1 MMSALNA
8 LFETQVSSVTSN
20 MVRDNAFRLDAGT
33 YSPQAISTQQLLQRG
48 KHKNKKLSDIGDI
61 FGFGPFKRTY
71 ISDPEFGI
79 PLLTSAE
86 MMEINPHPKIMAK
99 ADLPKWSQYQIK
111 KGWIAVSCS
120 GTIGNV
126 AIIPGKWD
134 SWGMSQDA
142 IRIVPVK
149 PYQGLIYTFLR
160 LPFIKHQ
167 IVGSKSGSVIDHI
180 YADDLKRLD
189 VPFPAQG
196 VIDKLDCFISSVL
209 HLREESDNLLSKANS
224 FVTEFN
230 GLAQFRREDEKWFDT
245 NKEVESVIVN
255 LKDIIRNNDSGSEYR
270 LDANFYNP
278 MAQLAIENIKQVKT
292 EVKIIEDVTERVFMC
307 NRFKRTYVD
316 NDHGLPFLSGKN
328 IVQIRPTDLK
338 YVSVSE
344 TKGIGELKLQEG
356 WTLITRSGTI
366 GRTCF
371 IMGNYED
378 WTATEDIIRV
388 VPNDKLADAGY
399 VYAFLSSEYGK
410 MQILRYRHGSVID
423 HITPE
428 HVQKILIPLPSEDE
442 QKQIGDLVRSAYEKR
457 AEAIRLEDEAQEI
470 LMEALT

>member
-1 MMSALNA
+1 MMSELNA

-48 KHKNKKLSDIGDI
+48 KHKKKKLSDIGDV

-86 MMEINPHPKIMAK
+86 IMEINPHPKIMAK
-99 ADLPKWSQYQIK
+99 ADLPKWSQYQVK

-142 IRIVPVK
+142 IRIVPEK

-196 VIDKLDCFISSVL
+196 VIDQLDCLVSRVL
-209 HLREESDNLLSKANS
+209 YLREESDTLLSEANS
-224 FVTEFN
+224 FMTEFN
-230 GLAQFRREDEKWFDT
+230 GLAQFHNEDQKWFD
-245 NKEVESVIVN
+245 V
-255 LKDIIRNNDSGSEYR
+255 
-270 LDANFYNP
+270 
-278 MAQLAIENIKQVKT
+278 
-292 EVKIIEDVTERVFMC
+292 
-307 NRFKRTYVD
+307 
-316 NDHGLPFLSGKN
+316 
-328 IVQIRPTDLK
+328 
-338 YVSVSE
+338 
-344 TKGIGELKLQEG
+344 
-356 WTLITRSGTI
+356 
-366 GRTCF
+366 
-371 IMGNYED
+371 
-378 WTATEDIIRV
+378 
-388 VPNDKLADAGY
+388 
-399 VYAFLSSEYGK
+399 
-410 MQILRYRHGSVID
+410 
-423 HITPE
+423 
-428 HVQKILIPLPSEDE
+428 
-442 QKQIGDLVRSAYEKR
+442 
-457 AEAIRLEDEAQEI
+457 
-470 LMEALT
+470 